1 MEFYEIK
8 FSFKHDL
15 IDEKH
20 LDIIFNNMG
29 KLLDVRFDENLNH
42 YRKKMME
49 KSTNSKKLVMM
60 QLKMKW
66 VLFSN
71 SHSRT

>member
-20 LDIIFNNMG
+20 LDIIFNNIG
-29 KLLDVRFDENLNH
+29 NLLDVRFDENLNH
-42 YRKKMME
+42 YRKK
-49 KSTNSKKLVMM
+49 K
-60 QLKMKW
+60 
-66 VLFSN
+66 
-71 SHSRT
+71 

>member
-29 KLLDVRFDENLNH
+29 NLLDVRFDENLNH
-42 YRKKMME
+42 YRKK
-49 KSTNSKKLVMM
+49 
-60 QLKMKW
+60 KW
-66 VLFSN
+66 WKNL
-71 SHSRT
+71 RTQRS